1 MSTAPSSNPAVVP
14 LTRITPGR
22 RALLLTLL
30 AFVLPVAIGTG
41 LYWSG
46 WRPLKTGNHGELV
59 QPPKPVPTTILGK
72 AAAEKWLLVVAGDAA
87 CEAECVALLKNVRAV
102 QVSLGRDIDRM
113 RRVVLTG
120 GSGMAETVV
129 FSEFKGQQPDLIV
142 AAPTPAWN
150 AALAAG
156 PRHRLFLVDPAGNLM
171 MQYAPDTEPKFIRA
185 DLERLL
191 KYSWIG

>member
-1 MSTAPSSNPAVVP
+1 MSIEPSSNPAIVP
-14 LTRITPGR
+14 LTHITPGR

-46 WRPLKTGNHGELV
+46 WRPLKTGNHGQLV
-59 QPPKPVPTTILGK
+59 QPPMPVPTAMLGK
-72 AAAEKWLLVVAGDAA
+72 TVAEKWLLVVAGDAA
-87 CEAECVALLKNVRAV
+87 CEAECVALLKNARAV

-120 GSGMAETVV
+120 GNGTAETAI
-129 FSEFKGQQPDLIV
+129 FSELRGQQPDLIV
-142 AAPTPAWN
+142 AVATPAWN
-150 AALAAG
+150 AALSPG
-156 PRHRLFLVDPAGNLM
+156 PHHRLFLVDPAGNLM